1 MFGSEQPAVAAAT
14 SFELC
19 KRLSI
24 HSTVRHEESSTWFL
38 DRNNKNEVPCQ
49 AIPSG
54 DREIL
59 GAGVPALLELALAG
73 CCEPAVP
80 EADGLGSS

>member
-1 MFGSEQPAVAAAT
+1 MFGSEQPAVVAAK

-19 KRLSI
+19 KGLSA
-24 HSTVRHEESSTWFL
+24 HSIVKYEESIYLVLERNST
-38 DRNNKNEVPCQ
+38 DEVPCQ
-49 AIPSG
+49 AVPSG
-54 DREIL
+54 DREML

-80 EADGLGSS
+80 DADGLGSS